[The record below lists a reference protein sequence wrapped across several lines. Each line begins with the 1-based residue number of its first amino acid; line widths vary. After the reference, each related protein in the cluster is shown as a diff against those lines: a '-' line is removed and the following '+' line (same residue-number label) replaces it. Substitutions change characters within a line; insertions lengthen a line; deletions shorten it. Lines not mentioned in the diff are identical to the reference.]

1 MLSLAPG
8 YGAASVDIVTRDVNF
23 LNEVNMQIGVD
34 NERRVENKRV
44 FIIDND
50 GITGSI
56 LQFMLED
63 DNETHEFAS
72 VEEAFEASEKVVYGK
87 TEKSIPHLLIIGLN
101 ILEAKGVD
109 ILKEIGAKFPQAK
122 IVVVT
127 DNAEV
132 PLAKQVI
139 AKGGGAHGILTKP
152 LTVEVVRR
160 KVDMLLGR
168 LKSEFVQLGDFNFG

>member
-1 MLSLAPG
+1 
-8 YGAASVDIVTRDVNF
+8 
-23 LNEVNMQIGVD
+23 MQIGVD
-34 NERRVENKRV
+34 NDRRVENKRV

-63 DNETHEFAS
+63 DNETHEFAT
-72 VEEAFEASEKVVYGK
+72 VEEAYEASEKVVYGK
-87 TEKSIPHLLIIGLN
+87 TEKSIPHLLLVGLN
-101 ILEAKGVD
+101 ILEAKGLD
-109 ILKEIGAKFPQAK
+109 ILKEISEKFPQAK
-122 IVVVT
+122 VIVVAE
-127 DNAEV
+127 NAEA
-132 PLAKQVI
+132 PLAKQAL
-139 AKGGGAHGILTKP
+139 AKGGGAHGLLTKP